1 MHYLITQSLTRSL
14 GIGTAVLLA
23 LNTCTSDRK
32 RSETDQELP
41 NIVIIFADDMGY
53 ADAGCFGAEK
63 IKTPNLDRMAEEG
76 IRFTN
81 FYVAQAVCS
90 ASRAALLTGC
100 YSNRVSILGALGPG
114 AKHGIHENEM
124 TIAELVKQKDYATA
138 IYGKWHLGH
147 REKFLPT
154 NHGFDEYFGLP
165 YSNDMW
171 PYHPERPDGYP
182 PLPLI
187 EGTDTVKFMEEQTQ
201 LTTWY
206 TEHAVEFIKRN
217 KDKSFFLYV
226 AHNMPHVP
234 LFVSDKYEGTSEQG
248 LYGDVITEIDWSVG
262 QILSTL
268 KKYKI
273 DKNTLVI
280 FTSDNGPWLSYG
292 DHAGSALP
300 LREGKG
306 TAWDGGVR
314 EPCVMRWPEMIPAGT
329 VCNEPVMTIDILP
342 TVAKIT
348 GTTLPDHKIDGEC
361 ILPLMT
367 GEPNATSPHEALFF
381 YYGRKFH
388 AVRSGKWK
396 LHLPH
401 PYRTLSGRKGGTG
414 GIPVKYDQTKT
425 DTVLFNLENDIS
437 ESTDVKAQHPDIV
450 KRLLGYADQIRE
462 ELGDENLQ
470 GKKVR
475 LPGFIEGFIAK
486 KRKVSH
492 LGVEK
497 SITLEYPPAQKY
509 NGGAENALLDGIRG
523 TMNFNDGLWQGF
535 EDTDLIA
542 TIDMGEISPVTK
554 VSVGFLQDIGS
565 WIYYPVSVEF
575 GTSSDGKSFKTFKI
589 KSEKDN
595 LPGKDGIKDVFVE
608 LGNLNVRYIQIKA
621 ENIGTCPEEYPGA
634 GGKAWLFADEIVV
647 E

>member
-1 MHYLITQSLTRSL
+1 MHYLTTHSLTRSL
-14 GIGTAVLLA
+14 GIGTAVILA
-23 LNTCTSDRK
+23 LNTCTSDQK

-53 ADAGCFGAEK
+53 ADASCFGAEK

-81 FYVAQAVCS
+81 FYVAQAVCG

-100 YSNRVSILGALGPG
+100 YPNRIGLLGAPGPRT
-114 AKHGIHENEM
+114 KHGIHENEM
-124 TIAELVKQKDYATA
+124 TLAELLKQRDYATA

-147 REKFLPT
+147 LEKFLPT

-187 EGTDTVKFMEEQTQ
+187 EGTDTVKFLEEQNQ

-217 KDKSFFLYV
+217 KDKPFFLYV

-314 EPCVMRWPEMIPAGT
+314 EPCIMRWPEKIPAGT
-329 VCNEPVMTIDILP
+329 VCDEPVMTIDILP

-388 AVRSGKWK
+388 ALRSGNWK

-414 GIPVKYDQTKT
+414 GIPVKYDQTKI

-462 ELGDENLQ
+462 ELGDEGMQ
-470 GKKVR
+470 GK
-475 LPGFIEGFIAK
+475 
-486 KRKVSH
+486 
-492 LGVEK
+492 
-497 SITLEYPPAQKY
+497 
-509 NGGAENALLDGIRG
+509 
-523 TMNFNDGLWQGF
+523 
-535 EDTDLIA
+535 
-542 TIDMGEISPVTK
+542 
-554 VSVGFLQDIGS
+554 
-565 WIYYPVSVEF
+565 
-575 GTSSDGKSFKTFKI
+575 
-589 KSEKDN
+589 
-595 LPGKDGIKDVFVE
+595 
-608 LGNLNVRYIQIKA
+608 NVRQPGYAKGYIPK
-621 ENIGTCPEEYPGA
+621 
-634 GGKAWLFADEIVV
+634 
-647 E
+647 